1 MKTLYLC
8 RHAKS
13 SWADP
18 GMDDFDRP
26 LNERGARNAAHM
38 AQVFRD
44 RGEPLD
50 LIVTSPAVRAMTTA
64 GSFVKAMDLPKEAL
78 REDRTL
84 YLADRPTLMRIV
96 NALPNK
102 AERVMLFGHNP
113 GFTELLDHLTD
124 AGVENLPTCG
134 MARIDVAVNDWEA
147 IGKHSGNLV
156 WFDYPKRHPGQ
167 EH

>member
-26 LNERGARNAAHM
+26 LNERGLRNAPYM
-38 AQVFRD
+38 AQVFKD

-50 LIVTSPAVRAMTTA
+50 MIVSSPANRALTTA
-64 GSFVKAMDLPKEAL
+64 RSFADALALPLERFLLEPRIYHAHRHAL
-78 REDRTL
+78 SHL
-84 YLADRPTLMRIV
+84 VNHLPPAADRI
-96 NALPNK
+96 
-102 AERVMLFGHNP
+102 MLFGHNP
-113 GFTELLDHLTD
+113 GFTELLNHLSD
-124 AGVENLPTCG
+124 AGVDNLPTCG
-134 MARIDVAVNDWEA
+134 LVRIDFALSDWQQLV
-147 IGKHSGNLV
+147 KDSGTLV

-167 EH
+167 D